1 MKMLTAIVCGLVLSS
16 AAMAS
21 QSVFVQVDSGMRGG
35 ITERSLGAL
44 TAKLDAACE
53 ATRVARSAATVEV
66 DVTSIEVGILAQP
79 KATAICKLR

>member
-1 MKMLTAIVCGLVLSS
+1 MKMLTTVVCALVLSS

-35 ITERSLGAL
+35 ITERSLSAL
-44 TAKLDAACE
+44 TAKLEAACE
-53 ATRVARSAATVEV
+53 ATRVERSASSVEV

-79 KATAICKLR
+79 KATAICKLK